1 MAGGE
6 RRPFTAEGHVGA
18 GGQGGGPLPGE
29 GGTAGAGTGLWGQ
42 TDRHVQCAGL
52 QYAAGVHEGRDEQVR
67 RGVVEAPGA
76 EELDPRGVWATTSNT
91 TETVADRRLALW
103 ACTTVTFHREFSQFQ
118 PRGGSRASADFR
130 TARASSE
137 VPDVGPLHSDSSHRH
152 ACHS

>member
-1 MAGGE
+1 MNAASSLPRVTLAPGAREAAPSQVKGAH
-6 RRPFTAEGHVGA
+6 RAQVRGCGARPT
-18 GGQGGGPLPGE
+18 
-29 GGTAGAGTGLWGQ
+29 GTYS
-42 TDRHVQCAGL
+42 VP
-52 QYAAGVHEGRDEQVR
+52 YAAGVHKGRDEQVR
-67 RGVVEAPGA
+67 RGVVEAPGGRGTRS
-76 EELDPRGVWATTSNT
+76 EGVWATTSNT